1 MTGLLGTS
9 APLFSDVAAFAE
21 VALAVVLV
29 VGMLVVRRGRI
40 RLHMCLQSSAVLV
53 NLPIVLTWM
62 VPQYLTNV
70 LPDLPAEIADP
81 FYLLPTVMLIAGAVA
96 EGLGIYI
103 LLVAGTRWIPE
114 RFRFRRYKLWMRS
127 ELLLWW
133 SIVVLGLS
141 TYLVWYSGY

>member
-1 MTGLLGTS
+1 MTSLLGTS

-21 VALAVVLV
+21 IALAVVLV
-29 VGMLVVRRGRI
+29 VGMFMVRRGRI
-40 RLHMCLQSSAVLV
+40 RLHMYLQSSAVLV

-62 VPQYLTNV
+62 VPRYLAYVLPVIPGDLTN
-70 LPDLPAEIADP
+70 P

-103 LLVAGTRWIPE
+103 ILVAGTRWIPE
-114 RFRFRRYKLWMRS
+114 RFRFRRYKLWMRL
-127 ELLLWW
+127 ELSLWW

-141 TYLVWYSGY
+141 TYLVWYGGY